1 MYRAVDAGRLGFA
14 EDASLQTPARVLVQL
29 GAMRTKRCVLC
40 AVMRAA
46 IHAQHSGD
54 HLEFARAPAALLR
67 AIVRSGYRRHAR
79 ALYWY

>member
-29 GAMRTKRCVLC
+29 GAMQTKRCVLC
-40 AVMRAA
+40 
-46 IHAQHSGD
+46 
-54 HLEFARAPAALLR
+54 ARAPAALLR
-67 AIVRSGYRRHAR
+67 ATVRSGYRRHAR

>member
-1 MYRAVDAGRLGFA
+1 
-14 EDASLQTPARVLVQL
+14 
-29 GAMRTKRCVLC
+29 
-40 AVMRAA
+40 MRAA
-46 IHAQHSGD
+46 IHAQYSGD